1 MCLLVITDFNLFL
14 LVCRALCPTSYR
26 TVASVVAERISLDSM
41 LLSNTHHSLQSR
53 MTARSM
59 LSQMGSLQFA
69 IAADVLR
76 VLSRVPCFLDIEE
89 AHTVSMEVCEYLES
103 RLLYGSRAYLW
114 VRERSNTEDGGT
126 LARANTPTLV
136 ETVANEVISM
146 GV

>member
-1 MCLLVITDFNLFL
+1 M
-14 LVCRALCPTSYR
+14 
-26 TVASVVAERISLDSM
+26 VAERISLDSM

-59 LSQMGSLQFA
+59 LAQMGSLQFA

-76 VLSRVPCFLDIEE
+76 VLSRVPNCMNIEE

-103 RLLYGSRAYLW
+103 RLLFGVRASMW
-114 VRERSNTEDGGT
+114 ERNRRDTEDGGT
-126 LARANTPTLV
+126 HARTNTPTLV
-136 ETVANEVISM
+136 ETVANEVMSM